1 MAYLARVAME
11 ALSGEALATEIG
23 SLKALAA
30 DNPTMRCH
38 IEPLVERYE
47 AERLRR
53 SVAEKEKPAEV
64 AETGVAAAAAAG
76 PLALDQAHEASSER
90 GGRAR
95 TAPCR
100 FGSARSLP
108 ALDPSH
114 PHLSPE
120 EGMQRDANRV
130 MKVQLRHNESLIA
143 ESARNLACPLLCLEK
158 LERGEALDGRR
169 DSLLS
174 TQMRRVAVADD
185 GNRYDFEAIKRY
197 VLKNMGTRLVS
208 PITKQPMG
216 AHVRTT
222 VRKAHKTHKDR
233 VIRKEIVWTP
243 TLTEAAAGV

>member
-1 MAYLARVAME
+1 MAFLARLAME
-11 ALSGEALATEIG
+11 ALSDAALATETG
-23 SLKALAA
+23 NLKKLAA
-30 DNPTMRCH
+30 ENPTMRSH
-38 IEPLVERYE
+38 IEPLVERHE

-53 SVAEKEKPAEV
+53 SVAEKAKPEVVAEV
-64 AETGVAAAAAAG
+64 AEVAAGA
-76 PLALDQAHEASSER
+76 LALDQAHEALSARS
-90 GGRAR
+90 GRAR

-108 ALDPSH
+108 VPDPSQQ
-114 PHLSPE
+114 HLSPE
-120 EGMQRDANRV
+120 EEAQRDANRV

-143 ESARNLACPLLCLEK
+143 ESARNFACPLLCLEK
-158 LERGEALDGRR
+158 LERGEVLDDRR

-222 VRKAHKTHKDR
+222 VRKAHKAHKDR